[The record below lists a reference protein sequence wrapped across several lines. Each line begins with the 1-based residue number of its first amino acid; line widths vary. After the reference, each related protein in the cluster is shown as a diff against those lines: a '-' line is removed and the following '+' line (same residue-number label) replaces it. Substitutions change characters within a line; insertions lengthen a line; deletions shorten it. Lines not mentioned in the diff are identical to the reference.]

1 LQTNYL
7 YKKQLPMAFAS
18 SSVQQPHQNTAKPA
32 LSVNDTAAPLLAAL
46 VLSVYAAQKS
56 KKQLRKLK
64 RTAIASLLKFKINA
78 GISRFKSLFSKNP
91 PAELSTQTILYILLG
106 IAVIILLFV
115 SWPAAIVLLL
125 LGILLILLT
134 R

>member
-1 LQTNYL
+1 
-7 YKKQLPMAFAS
+7 MAFPS
-18 SSVQQPHQNTAKPA
+18 SSVQQPVQNTAKPA
-32 LSVNDTAAPLLAAL
+32 ISGNDAAGPLLAAL
-46 VLSVYAAQKS
+46 VLSIYAAQRS

-64 RTAIASLLKFKINA
+64 RNVMVSMMKVYLNA
-78 GISRFKSLFSKNP
+78 GVSRFKSLFSKKAP
-91 PAELSTQTILYILLG
+91 VELSTQTILYILLG

>member
-18 SSVQQPHQNTAKPA
+18 SSVQQSHQNTAKPA
-32 LSVNDTAAPLLAAL
+32 LTVSDTATPLLAAL

-64 RTAIASLLKFKINA
+64 RTAIASLQFKNLV
-78 GISRFKSLFSKNP
+78 LF
-91 PAELSTQTILYILLG
+91 
-106 IAVIILLFV
+106 
-115 SWPAAIVLLL
+115 
-125 LGILLILLT
+125 
-134 R
+134 